1 MVHFLFAVML
11 ARVFYLG
18 KRYHWVKYVAVVGM
32 AAGIAVFQL
41 ARIKHKPT
49 AAKHDPEDED
59 ASGALTM
66 MGYGLLFASLV
77 FDAVTGPRQE
87 ELQSKLHTSSVLFM
101 ALQNVYALLFAVVG
115 SLVTAQLGPA
125 VAYLTAHPHLNA
137 QLLLFSIT
145 SALGQL
151 FIFYTVL
158 NFDSL
163 VLTTVTTTR
172 KFFTILVSV
181 VAHGH
186 ALSPVQ
192 WAAVTMVFGA
202 IGLDK
207 FGPGLFGGDKVPP
220 GKRDPLEPH
229 AEETLEG
236 DEHAGY
242 VGEAHAASPK
252 AKDSD
257 ASSTD
262 EGPAHGLRAR

>member
-1 MVHFLFAVML
+1 ML

-59 ASGALTM
+59 PSGMLTG
-66 MGYGLLFASLV
+66 MGYALLFASLV

-87 ELQSKLHTSSVLFM
+87 ELQSSLHTSSVLFM
-101 ALQNVYALLFAVVG
+101 ALQNVYALLFAVAG
-115 SLVTAQLGPA
+115 SLVTQQLTPA
-125 VAYLTAHPHLNA
+125 VAYLTAHPHLNL

-207 FGPGLFGGDKVPP
+207 FGPGIFGGGPP
-220 GKRDPLEPH
+220 KGGKKDPLEPH

-242 VGEAHAASPK
+242 VGEAHVNTPEGQSPRVK
-252 AKDSD
+252 ADTD
-257 ASSTD
+257 GSSTD
-262 EGPAHGLRAR
+262 GEVSTAGGLRAR

>member
-1 MVHFLFAVML
+1 ML

-49 AAKHDPEDED
+49 ATKHDPEDED

-87 ELQSKLHTSSVLFM
+87 ELQSTLHTSSVLFM
-101 ALQNVYALLFAVVG
+101 ALQNVYALLFAVIG
-115 SLVTAQLGPA
+115 SLVTQQLGPA
-125 VAYLTAHPHLNA
+125 VAYLAQHPHLNL

-181 VAHGH
+181 MAHGH

-207 FGPGLFGGDKVPP
+207 FGPGFFGASKVAAT
-220 GKRDPLEPH
+220 KRDPLEPH

-242 VGEAHAASPK
+242 VGEAHVATPKGGVSPRV
-252 AKDSD
+252 KDSD
-257 ASSTD
+257 ASSAD
-262 EGPAHGLRAR
+262 DGPARGLRAR